1 MPENEEKKLNP
12 QITDVEIGLR
22 NLRKIT
28 VYPLS
33 MSDQL
38 KLTDLITKSVTE
50 QLAKADG
57 GELSLVSFIIK
68 MLQENIGKIITMV
81 TDEDAK
87 VLDEISNSQAVEIA
101 DVLFDVNYGTVAK
114 NFKSL
119 SEKLTGLFQPERPL
133 PPSANV
139 TDIASGISTESPTET
154 AA

>member
-12 QITDVEIGLR
+12 QITDVEIGIR

-38 KLTDLITKSVTE
+38 KLTDLIAKSVTE

-87 VLDEISNSQAVEIA
+87 VLEEISNSQAVEIA

-139 TDIASGISTESPTET
+139 TDIASETSTESPTET

>member
-12 QITDVEIGLR
+12 QITDVEIGVR

-87 VLDEISNSQAVEIA
+87 VLEEISNSQAVEIA

-139 TDIASGISTESPTET
+139 TDIASETSTESPTET

>member
-12 QITDVEIGLR
+12 QITDVEIGVR

-68 MLQENIGKIITMV
+68 MIQENIGKIITMV

-87 VLDEISNSQAVEIA
+87 VLEEISNSQAVEIA
-101 DVLFDVNYGTVAK
+101 DILFDVNYGTVAK

-119 SEKLTGLFQPERPL
+119 SEKLTGLFQPGRPS
-133 PPSANV
+133 PQSVNV
-139 TDIASGISTESPTET
+139 TDTASGTSTESPTET

>member
-12 QITDVEIGLR
+12 QITDVEIGIR

-139 TDIASGISTESPTET
+139 TDIASETSTESPTET

>member
-12 QITDVEIGLR
+12 QITDVEIGVR

-87 VLDEISNSQAVEIA
+87 VLEEISNSQAVEIA

-133 PPSANV
+133 PPSVNA
-139 TDIASGISTESPTET
+139 TDIASGTSTESPTET
-154 AA
+154 EA

>member
-12 QITDVEIGLR
+12 QITDVEIGVR

-87 VLDEISNSQAVEIA
+87 VLEEISNSQAVEIA

-139 TDIASGISTESPTET
+139 TDIASGTSTESPTET
-154 AA
+154 EA

>member
-12 QITDVEIGLR
+12 QITDVEIGVR

-87 VLDEISNSQAVEIA
+87 VLEEISNSQAVEIA
-101 DVLFDVNYGTVAK
+101 DILFDVNYGNVAK

-119 SEKLTGLFQPERPL
+119 SEKLTGLFQPERPS

-139 TDIASGISTESPTET
+139 MDIASETSTESPTET
-154 AA
+154 EA

>member
-12 QITDVEIGLR
+12 QITDVEIGIR

-139 TDIASGISTESPTET
+139 TDIASKTSTESPTET
-154 AA
+154 AE